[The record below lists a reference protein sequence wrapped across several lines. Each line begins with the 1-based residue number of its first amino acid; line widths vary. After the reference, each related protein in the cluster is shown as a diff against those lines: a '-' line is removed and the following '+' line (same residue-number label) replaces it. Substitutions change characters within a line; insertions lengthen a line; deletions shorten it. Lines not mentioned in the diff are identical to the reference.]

1 MGRPLYKEV
10 RNNQNHDYP
19 VAAINILATASQRLY
34 NLPHLASTSGKD
46 VREGGSEER
55 IVGIQALFSGWKSL

>member
-1 MGRPLYKEV
+1 MREIINVFQKIEWGEPLHKEV

-34 NLPHLASTSGKD
+34 NLPHLALTSGKD
-46 VREGGSEER
+46 VREGGQR
-55 IVGIQALFSGWKSL
+55 SG

>member
-10 RNNQNHDYP
+10 RNNQNDDYP

-34 NLPHLASTSGKD
+34 NLPHLALTSGKD
-46 VREGGSEER
+46 VREGGQR
-55 IVGIQALFSGWKSL
+55 SG